1 MTPNVTP
8 SEVVAAYAPDTPLVL
23 KLLSWGV
30 LAGMG
35 GAVKFISASLK
46 NRDALSPRRFMLL
59 LTANVFISGF
69 SGLIMALVFST
80 LSPDRTW
87 QLVAAGVG
95 GYAGTQILDV
105 LALTMSRKMRDV
117 PVPVSSVIPI
127 PPSVDPGVTQQAGVV
142 DSPGHG

>member
-1 MTPNVTP
+1 MSPA
-8 SEVVAAYAPDTPLVL
+8 EVASAYAPDTPLYL

-46 NRDALSPRRFMLL
+46 NRDALSPRRFLMLL
-59 LTANVFISGF
+59 AANVFISGF
-69 SGLIMALVFST
+69 SGLMGALVFST

-95 GYAGTQILDV
+95 GYMGTLLLDS
-105 LALTMSRKMRDV
+105 LALTMSRKMRDG
-117 PVPVSSVIPI
+117 PLPVSSVIPI
-127 PPSVDPGVTQQAGVV
+127 PPSVDPGVTQ
-142 DSPGHG
+142 P

>member
-1 MTPNVTP
+1 MSPNLSP
-8 SEVVAAYAPDTPLVL
+8 ADVASAAAHPETPLVL

-30 LAGMG
+30 LAGAG
-35 GAVKFISASLK
+35 GAVKFVSASLK
-46 NRDALSPRRFMLL
+46 SKDAMGPRRFLVL

-80 LSPDRTW
+80 LSPDHTW

-105 LALTMSRKMRDV
+105 LALTMSRKMRDG
-117 PVPVSSVIPI
+117 PLPVSSVIPI
-127 PPSVDPGVTQQAGVV
+127 PTSVDPGAAQG
-142 DSPGHG
+142 